1 MVPET
6 LHGDGDPP
14 REGEC
19 YVWTGSPYP
28 PEGLKTGFHNKN
40 GRAPLKMMGRSMS
53 VDCSWIGIRSR
64 FGKLPGTAG
73 YPASQQ

>member
-28 PEGLKTGFHNKN
+28 PEGLKTGFHNKKWQGTPEN
-40 GRAPLKMMGRSMS
+40 DGTEHVSGLQLDWNSEQVWKITGH
-53 VDCSWIGIRSR
+53 SR
-64 FGKLPGTAG
+64 VPC
-73 YPASQQ
+73 